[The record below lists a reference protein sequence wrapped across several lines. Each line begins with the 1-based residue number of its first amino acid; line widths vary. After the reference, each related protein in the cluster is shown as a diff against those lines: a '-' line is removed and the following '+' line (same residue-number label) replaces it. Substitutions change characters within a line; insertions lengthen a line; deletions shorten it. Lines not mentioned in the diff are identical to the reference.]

1 MSYES
6 YLKKVRLR
14 SRPDGPP
21 QLLYICNDKCNRRRR
36 IEDLFFCQECGRF
49 SCDQCSATEID
60 TFFCPNCLNSV
71 LTSVAFQEQ
80 NRCQKCVD
88 CPICFQTL
96 TVVQSGLDF
105 HFLCEF
111 CQWNSKSVGILG
123 VKPPNLLASLKK
135 REEEIITAS
144 KFVELSTHFRDLQKD
159 LKKDIQPDVGT
170 VPRTK
175 KHENPQEA
183 IAAIEKELEN
193 KTMQFYKLPLEPA
206 GNELAKPPHPSLI
219 DDKFDVFL
227 ISTLEQRFSNPM
239 TQPQTVDKLL
249 PRRKH
254 LATKNAYRCRS
265 CMKYVVK
272 PKVGAAHVSYDM
284 RSVAVSVVPRIT
296 FSEIPIGTLK
306 AGQTIKL
313 VLFFANP
320 VPTDVTVQLGEAKLQ
335 PNEFDGL
342 VPQSTKFTFPT
353 TPFVVSAFDEV
364 EHEDFVQD
372 DSKLNAD
379 DDPKIVAYRN
389 LSKVGVFCTLTPVLL
404 RSMCGL
410 RFK

>member
-1 MSYES
+1 
-6 YLKKVRLR
+6 
-14 SRPDGPP
+14 
-21 QLLYICNDKCNRRRR
+21 
-36 IEDLFFCQECGRF
+36 LFFCQECGRF

-239 TQPQTVDKLL
+239 TQPQTVEYC
-249 PRRKH
+249 
-254 LATKNAYRCRS
+254 AY
-265 CMKYVVK
+265 
-272 PKVGAAHVSYDM
+272 
-284 RSVAVSVVPRIT
+284 
-296 FSEIPIGTLK
+296 
-306 AGQTIKL
+306 
-313 VLFFANP
+313 VLFACC
-320 VPTDVTVQLGEAKLQ
+320 
-335 PNEFDGL
+335 L
-342 VPQSTKFTFPT
+342 VYSSTRSSMLV
-353 TPFVVSAFDEV
+353 VVSCFSASCSHAE
-364 EHEDFVQD
+364 
-372 DSKLNAD
+372 S
-379 DDPKIVAYRN
+379 
-389 LSKVGVFCTLTPVLL
+389 T
-404 RSMCGL
+404 
-410 RFK
+410 